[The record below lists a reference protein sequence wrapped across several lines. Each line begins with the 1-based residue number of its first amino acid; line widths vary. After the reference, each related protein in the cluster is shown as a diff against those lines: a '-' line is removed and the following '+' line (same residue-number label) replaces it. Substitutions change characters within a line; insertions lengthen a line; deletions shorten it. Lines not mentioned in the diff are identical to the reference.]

1 MSTAASY
8 TPAARKFLRTAIIV
22 AIASVSFF
30 GFVNGANASSGFG
43 AKTQFEY
50 VSVSAGETLW
60 SMADRLAPN
69 SDPRDWIQE
78 VVNLN
83 GLTSTDL
90 TPGQRIAIP

>member
-1 MSTAASY
+1 MSNSTSL
-8 TPAARKFLRTAIIV
+8 TPAARKFMRSAVIV

-30 GFVNGANASSGFG
+30 GFVNGANASGSFG
-43 AKTQFEY
+43 AKANFEY
-50 VSVSAGETLW
+50 ITVSAGETLW

-69 SDPRDWIQE
+69 DDPRDWIQE

-83 GLTSTDL
+83 GLTSADL

>member
-1 MSTAASY
+1 MSNSTSL
-8 TPAARKFLRTAIIV
+8 TPAARKFMRSAVIV

-30 GFVNGANASSGFG
+30 GFVNGANASGSFG
-43 AKTQFEY
+43 AKANFEY
-50 VSVSAGETLW
+50 ITVSAGETLW

-83 GLTSTDL
+83 GLTSAEL
-90 TPGQRIAIP
+90 KPGQRIAIP

>member
-1 MSTAASY
+1 MSNSTSF
-8 TPAARKFLRTAIIV
+8 TPAARKFMRSAVIV

-30 GFVNGANASSGFG
+30 GFVNGANASGSFG
-43 AKTQFEY
+43 ANASFEY
-50 VSVSAGETLW
+50 VTVSAGETLW

-83 GLTSTDL
+83 GLTSADL

>member
-1 MSTAASY
+1 MSNSTSL
-8 TPAARKFLRTAIIV
+8 TPAARKFMRSAVIV

-30 GFVNGANASSGFG
+30 GFVNGANASGSFG
-43 AKTQFEY
+43 AKANFEY
-50 VSVSAGETLW
+50 ITVSAGETLW

-83 GLTSTDL
+83 GLNSAEL
-90 TPGQRIAIP
+90 KPGQRIAIP